1 MKWLSSSQLCVQFLK
16 YYAHQIRLKFR
27 GGVDKLTSLLEP
39 RHPDY
44 AEEVISF
51 LKFSELFIIDFIV
64 RISCTS
70 SLSSVTFFATCVV
83 SRTTQSLQGS
93 SHPGHN
99 NINDILET
107 ACRALFYL
115 TAESPSD
122 VFKEDVDVFVDFPW
136 TPTASSI
143 PGPPYPQQ
151 RRKDSSRHLPG
162 SVIYHF

>member
-1 MKWLSSSQLCVQFLK
+1 
-16 YYAHQIRLKFR
+16 
-27 GGVDKLTSLLEP
+27 LTSLLEP

-83 SRTTQSLQGS
+83 SRTTQPLQDS

-122 VFKEDVDVFVDFPW
+122 VFKEDVDAGVSLCSLQLICVGAWKNRRLSLNSNSVFHPC
-136 TPTASSI
+136 PTLSTTMAE
-143 PGPPYPQQ
+143 
-151 RRKDSSRHLPG
+151 R
-162 SVIYHF
+162 F